1 MVTYPQA
8 VLAAQQLLCPQLLQL
23 AGDDGVDSLQS
34 DWVFVVHVHC
44 AALQSQLTC
53 GCGLVTGQMF
63 FL

>member
-34 DWVFVVHVHC
+34 DWVFVIHVHR
-44 AALQSQLTC
+44 ASL
-53 GCGLVTGQMF
+53 
-63 FL
+63 